1 MIITVDDAR
10 QYSLSNPVLYTPPV
24 SKPITKSTTPQ
35 YISSSPVTS
44 PSTLKKTTL
53 VIVLVVPGGAL
64 LILIIVVIIVMI
76 CCCCRR
82 KKSQTEQPP
91 EDDNGNT
98 AYGEVDEICVKNPLY
113 RDSKLDPP
121 LDYTPTVP
129 RKTGEDAATN
139 PVLKRVQKQSGVY
152 SLNQGIGQLNQGIGQ
167 QSSNISRH
175 DKSIKG
181 DYTPRIYNDTLSDQV
196 RTRQAK
202 AQSGMY
208 TGTITPGGLESAD
221 NQISNIQGYSEEH
234 HISPAHSADG
244 SYRTANADG
253 PALNVT
259 LADSSNG
266 EFQYKQK
273 LDYKSNSQP
282 QSKVN
287 SFPPVIHELEH
298 KNVEHPAI
306 PHIPEMDH
314 ASPVSASEATDA
326 IYDAIDGPRE
336 PAPAIKPH
344 IKQQAPKTTTKPQ
357 VPSSYLLSPVKS
369 PLGPFSQHMNVSIPL
384 KHVKHDA
391 QSSSADGFHPK
402 KKHMSPPHSA
412 DGVIRHNPPFT
423 YIHNTPT
430 TKKPNGKY
438 AADSV
443 GKDERLYEEIDPHVK
458 KRVEVSH
465 LDRRTQNRHVGKQRI
480 TLDTVED
487 ESSDDYDD
495 ALTLQPAI
503 SPGVKPAAYFYGGEE
518 IDPHVK
524 KRVEVSHLDK
534 RTQNRHVGKQSIT
547 LDTVED
553 ESSDD
558 YDDALTLQPAIS
570 PGVKPAAYFYGGE
583 EIDPHVKKRVEVS
596 HLDKRTQNRHVG
608 KQSITLD
615 TVEDESSDD
624 YDDALTLQP
633 AISPG
638 VKPAAYFYG
647 GDHAS
652 KDGHLGRGL
661 AVHGDGGIY
670 EELGNLPN
678 PPPIPVVRTPVT
690 DDVYQD
696 NQVGDDDDIYQDDA
710 VADEDDIYKD
720 DAVANTTV
728 PIRRRDRFQSAEDEA
743 IARSSLFQ
751 QEKTDEV
758 STSIASIMASPN
770 NTRPQQFFFHTA
782 ATHRKGRKP
791 WM

>member
-1 MIITVDDAR
+1 
-10 QYSLSNPVLYTPPV
+10 
-24 SKPITKSTTPQ
+24 
-35 YISSSPVTS
+35 
-44 PSTLKKTTL
+44 
-53 VIVLVVPGGAL
+53 
-64 LILIIVVIIVMI
+64 
-76 CCCCRR
+76 
-82 KKSQTEQPP
+82 
-91 EDDNGNT
+91 
-98 AYGEVDEICVKNPLY
+98 
-113 RDSKLDPP
+113 
-121 LDYTPTVP
+121 
-129 RKTGEDAATN
+129 
-139 PVLKRVQKQSGVY
+139 
-152 SLNQGIGQLNQGIGQ
+152 
-167 QSSNISRH
+167 
-175 DKSIKG
+175 
-181 DYTPRIYNDTLSDQV
+181 
-196 RTRQAK
+196 
-202 AQSGMY
+202 
-208 TGTITPGGLESAD
+208 
-221 NQISNIQGYSEEH
+221 
-234 HISPAHSADG
+234 
-244 SYRTANADG
+244 
-253 PALNVT
+253 
-259 LADSSNG
+259 
-266 EFQYKQK
+266 
-273 LDYKSNSQP
+273 
-282 QSKVN
+282 
-287 SFPPVIHELEH
+287 
-298 KNVEHPAI
+298 
-306 PHIPEMDH
+306 
-314 ASPVSASEATDA
+314 
-326 IYDAIDGPRE
+326 
-336 PAPAIKPH
+336 
-344 IKQQAPKTTTKPQ
+344 
-357 VPSSYLLSPVKS
+357 
-369 PLGPFSQHMNVSIPL
+369 MNVSIPL

-465 LDRRTQNRHVGKQRI
+465 LD
-480 TLDTVED
+480 
-487 ESSDDYDD
+487 
-495 ALTLQPAI
+495 
-503 SPGVKPAAYFYGGEE
+503 
-518 IDPHVK
+518 
-524 KRVEVSHLDK
+524 K

-558 YDDALTLQPAIS
+558 YDDALTLKPAIS

-583 EIDPHVKKRVEVS
+583 EIDPHFKKRVEVS

-710 VADEDDIYKD
+710 VADEDDIYQDDAVADEDDIYKD

-758 STSIASIMASPN
+758 STSIANIMASPN

>member
-44 PSTLKKTTL
+44 SSTLNKTTL
-53 VIVLVVPGGAL
+53 VIVLVVPGVAL

-76 CCCCRR
+76 CCYCWR
-82 KKSQTEQPP
+82 KKSQTKQPP

-98 AYGEVDEICVKNPLY
+98 ASGEVDEICVKNPLY

-129 RKTGEDAATN
+129 SKTGVDDAATN

-152 SLNQGIGQLNQGIGQ
+152 NSPNQGIGQ
-167 QSSNISRH
+167 QRSNISRH

-196 RTRQAK
+196 RTRQAM

-208 TGTITPGGLESAD
+208 TGTITLGCVESPD
-221 NQISNIQGYSEEH
+221 NQISNIQGYSEKH

-244 SYRTANADG
+244 SYRTANAYG

-259 LADSSNG
+259 LPDSSDG

-273 LDYKSNSQP
+273 PDYKSNSQP

-287 SFPPVIHELEH
+287 SFPPVIHKLEH
-298 KNVEHPAI
+298 KNVKHPAM

-314 ASPVSASEATDA
+314 ASTVSASEASDD
-326 IYDAIDGPRE
+326 IYDAIDD
-336 PAPAIKPH
+336 
-344 IKQQAPKTTTKPQ
+344 
-357 VPSSYLLSPVKS
+357 
-369 PLGPFSQHMNVSIPL
+369 
-384 KHVKHDA
+384 DA
-391 QSSSADGFHPK
+391 
-402 KKHMSPPHSA
+402 
-412 DGVIRHNPPFT
+412 
-423 YIHNTPT
+423 
-430 TKKPNGKY
+430 
-438 AADSV
+438 
-443 GKDERLYEEIDPHVK
+443 
-458 KRVEVSH
+458 
-465 LDRRTQNRHVGKQRI
+465 
-480 TLDTVED
+480 VED

-495 ALTLQPAI
+495 ALTL
-503 SPGVKPAAYFYGGEE
+503 K
-518 IDPHVK
+518 
-524 KRVEVSHLDK
+524 
-534 RTQNRHVGKQSIT
+534 
-547 LDTVED
+547 
-553 ESSDD
+553 
-558 YDDALTLQPAIS
+558 
-570 PGVKPAAYFYGGE
+570 
-583 EIDPHVKKRVEVS
+583 
-596 HLDKRTQNRHVG
+596 
-608 KQSITLD
+608 
-615 TVEDESSDD
+615 
-624 YDDALTLQP
+624 P

-661 AVHGDGGIY
+661 AVHDDGGIY
-670 EELGNLPN
+670 EELDNLPN

-690 DDVYQD
+690 EDVHQD
-696 NQVGDDDDIYQDDA
+696 NQVGDDDAIYQVDA
-710 VADEDDIYKD
+710 VADEDDIYQDGAVAEEDDIYND

-728 PIRRRDRFQSAEDEA
+728 PIRRWDRFQSAEDEA

-770 NTRPQQFFFHTA
+770 NTRQQQFFFHTA
-782 ATHRKGRKP
+782 ATHRKGSNP